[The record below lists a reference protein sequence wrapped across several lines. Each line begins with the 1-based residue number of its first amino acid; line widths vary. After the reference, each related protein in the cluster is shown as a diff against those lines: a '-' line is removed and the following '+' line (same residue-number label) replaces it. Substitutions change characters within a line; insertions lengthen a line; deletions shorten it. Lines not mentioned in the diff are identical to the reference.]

1 MCGILG
7 EYSAEYIAT
16 RAPHFRACLNLM
28 EHRGPDGSG
37 VEEFCSPET
46 SVKLGHRRLSI
57 IDLTSG
63 GQQPMNSSCGRYCIV
78 YNGELYNYRELKA
91 ELSQIGIEFRTES
104 DTEVLLAAWVAWGSE
119 SLKRL
124 DGMFGFALLD
134 RKTSSLTCVRDQFG
148 IKPFFYSTEN
158 QRFCFASE
166 ITPVRKLWGKPDQLN
181 FQRIYDYLVW
191 GVYDDT
197 NSTFFNN
204 ILSLPPGHMLTVT
217 RETEL
222 RVDIQRWWFPSIEEN
237 TNLTF
242 TQASEQLR
250 HLFLG
255 SVKRQLRSDVKIGA
269 TLSGGIDSSAIVC
282 AMKYLEPDLALN
294 TFSFVA
300 PGSEKNEEKW
310 IDIVNNSVGAI
321 PHKISINSSELAA
334 DLIDMIKVQGEPFG
348 STSIY
353 AHFKVQKLAAAN
365 GVKVTLDGQGADEL
379 LAGYNGYPA
388 SRILSLLEEKKYL
401 KAFRF
406 LNSWSE
412 WPGRG
417 RKMALMNLFS
427 VLVPDG
433 LDTIARASIGRS
445 VTPFW
450 INKSN
455 LIENNVRPRHP
466 TDGIRSNEAKTRR
479 IAEELRSSLTGTG
492 LTKLLRHAD
501 RNSMRWSVESRVPFL
516 TPKFAEFTLSLPEE
530 FLIAQSGETKSLFR
544 HAIRDIVPNEVISR
558 RDKIGFVTPEKKW
571 LRELHGKVPDLVSG
585 FERVPFLRPEE
596 CKKEVTQILE
606 GTKPF
611 SWLAWRMVNIS
622 VWLNSL

>member
-7 EYSAEYIAT
+7 EYSAEYRAT

-28 EHRGPDGSG
+28 AHRGPDGSG
-37 VEEFCSPET
+37 IEEFDSPET
-46 SVKLGHRRLSI
+46 SVTLGHRRLSI

-134 RKTSSLTCVRDQFG
+134 RKTSSLTCVRDPFG
-148 IKPFFYSTEN
+148 IKPFYYSVEN

-166 ITPVRKLWGKPDQLN
+166 VTPVRKLWGKPDQLN

-197 NSTFFNN
+197 SSTFFSN

-217 RETEL
+217 SEAEL
-222 RVDIQRWWFPSIEEN
+222 CIDIQRWWFPSIEEN

-242 TQASEQLR
+242 NQASEQLR
-250 HLFLG
+250 HLFLE

-282 AMKYLEPDLALN
+282 AMKYIEPDLALN
-294 TFSFVA
+294 TFSFIA

-310 IDIVNNSVGAI
+310 IDIVNNSVSAI
-321 PHKISINSSELAA
+321 PHKISINSSELAE

-365 GVKVTLDGQGADEL
+365 GIKVTLDGQGADEL

-401 KAFRF
+401 KAFHF

-427 VLVPDG
+427 VLVPDR
-433 LDTIARASIGRS
+433 LDTVARASIGRS
-445 VTPFW
+445 ATPFW
-450 INKSN
+450 INKPN
-455 LIENNVRPRHP
+455 LIKNNVQPRHP
-466 TDGIRSNEAKTRR
+466 TEGTRSNEAKTRR

-516 TPKFAEFTLSLPEE
+516 TTKIAEFTLSLPEE

-571 LRELHGKVPDLVSG
+571 LRELHGKVPDLVDS